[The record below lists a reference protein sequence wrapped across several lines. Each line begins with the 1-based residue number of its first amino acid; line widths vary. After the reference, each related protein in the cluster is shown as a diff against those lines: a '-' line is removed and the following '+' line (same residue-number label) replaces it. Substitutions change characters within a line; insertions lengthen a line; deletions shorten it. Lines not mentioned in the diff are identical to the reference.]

1 MTASVI
7 VNNGKFMQEIDE
19 GKFLE
24 LLRPGSKIYVHA
36 VPSTPMHLLKLIAEN
51 SDKVGPVSLYHEEIS
66 GIGPYF
72 KPENKNKIR
81 DVSLFLGKNMREAYK
96 DGSTQYLPIFLSD
109 IPKFVENTLKPDIVL
124 ASISPSDRHGL
135 HSLGAAVIAIK
146 AAIKS
151 SPVVIAQINES
162 LPRTF
167 GDATIPE
174 NFIDYSIQHTEPI
187 HEEGRR
193 DISKDEMQIGENV
206 AALVP
211 DGATIQAGIGAIPD
225 AVMKRLDGHRDLG
238 IHTELFS
245 DGMLDLTE
253 SGAVTNMRKD
263 LDIGHAVAT
272 FAKGSKK
279 LYSFLNDNPQILMK
293 SVDYTNDTSNIRKQK
308 NMISVNSA
316 VSVDLTG
323 QICAESIGNIVISGV
338 GGQMD
343 FVRGAALSPGGKSI
357 IALTSRTKSGKPKI
371 ASSLLPGSGVTT
383 TRNHVQWVVT
393 EFGAV
398 NLHGLDLGERAR
410 KLISIAHPDDRDKLT
425 KEAMKIYPA
434 FVPS

>member
-1 MTASVI
+1 
-7 VNNGKFMQEIDE
+7 MQEIDE
-19 GKFLE
+19 SKFLD
-24 LLRPGSKIYVHA
+24 LIKSGSKIYVHA
-36 VPSTPMHLLKLIAEN
+36 VPSTPQYLLKIIASN

-66 GIGPYF
+66 GVAPYF
-72 KPENKNKIR
+72 NTDKKNNIR
-81 DVSLFLGKNMREAYK
+81 DVSLFLGRNMREAYK
-96 DGSTQYLPIFLSD
+96 YGLTQYLPIFLSD

-124 ASISPSDRHGL
+124 VSISPSDRHGL

-167 GDATIPE
+167 GDATVPE
-174 NFIDYSIQHTEPI
+174 DFIDYSIQHNEPI
-187 HEEGRR
+187 HEEGRNE
-193 DISKDEMQIGENV
+193 ISNEEMQIGENV

-211 DGATIQAGIGAIPD
+211 DGATLQAGIGAIPD
-225 AVMKRLDGHRDLG
+225 AVMKSLVGHRDLG
-238 IHTELFS
+238 IHTEMFS
-245 DGMLDLTE
+245 DGMLGLTE

-263 LDIGHAVAT
+263 IDIGHAVAT

-279 LYSFLNDNPQILMK
+279 LYNFLNDNPQILMK

-316 VSVDLTG
+316 VAVDLTG
-323 QICAESIGNIVISGV
+323 QVCAESIGDLMISGV

-398 NLHGLDLGERAR
+398 SLQGLDLGERAR
-410 KLISIAHPDDRDKLT
+410 KLISIAHPDDRDRLT

-434 FVPS
+434 FVPG

>member
-1 MTASVI
+1 
-7 VNNGKFMQEIDE
+7 MQSIDE

-24 LLRPGSKIYVHA
+24 LIKPGSKIYVHA
-36 VPSTPMHLLKLIAEN
+36 VPSTPLHLLKIIADN
-51 SDKVGPVSLYHEEIS
+51 SDKIGPVSLYHEEIS
-66 GIGPYF
+66 GVGPYF
-72 KPENKNKIR
+72 KPENRDKIH
-81 DVSLFLGKNMREAYK
+81 DVSLFLGRNMREAYK
-96 DGSTQYLPIFLSD
+96 GGYTQYLPIFLSD

-124 ASISPSDRHGL
+124 VSISPSDRHGL

-151 SPVVIAQINES
+151 SPLVIAQINSS

-167 GDATIPE
+167 GDATVPE
-174 NFIDYSIQHTEPI
+174 NFIDYGIEQNEPI
-187 HEEGRR
+187 HEEGKH

-206 AALVP
+206 AGLVP
-211 DGATIQAGIGAIPD
+211 DGATLQAGIGAIPD
-225 AVMKRLDGHRDLG
+225 AVMKCLDGHRDLG
-238 IHTELFS
+238 IHTEMFS
-245 DGMLDLTE
+245 DGMLDLTV

-279 LYSFLNDNPQILMK
+279 LYSFLSDNPQILMK

-316 VSVDLTG
+316 VAVDLTG
-323 QICAESIGNIVISGV
+323 QVCAESIGDLIISGV

-343 FVRGAALSPGGKSI
+343 FVRGSALSPGGKSI
-357 IALTSRTKSGKPKI
+357 IALTARTKSGKQKI

-410 KLISIAHPDDRDKLT
+410 KLISIAHPDDRDRLT
-425 KEAMKIYPA
+425 KEAMKIYPS
-434 FVPS
+434 FVPG

>member
-1 MTASVI
+1 
-7 VNNGKFMQEIDE
+7 MQSIDE

-24 LLRPGSKIYVHA
+24 LIKPGSKIYVHA
-36 VPSTPMHLLKLIAEN
+36 VPSTPLHLLKIIADN
-51 SDKVGPVSLYHEEIS
+51 SDKIGPVSLYHEEIS
-66 GIGPYF
+66 GVGPYF
-72 KPENKNKIR
+72 KPENRDKIH
-81 DVSLFLGKNMREAYK
+81 DVSLFLGRNMREAYK
-96 DGSTQYLPIFLSD
+96 GGYTQYLPIFLSD

-124 ASISPSDRHGL
+124 VSISPSDRHGL

-151 SPVVIAQINES
+151 SPLVIAQINSS

-167 GDATIPE
+167 GDATVPE
-174 NFIDYSIQHTEPI
+174 NFIDYGIEQNEPI
-187 HEEGRR
+187 HEEGKH

-206 AALVP
+206 AGLVP
-211 DGATIQAGIGAIPD
+211 DGATLQAGIGAIPD
-225 AVMKRLDGHRDLG
+225 AVMKCLDGHRDLG
-238 IHTELFS
+238 IHTEMFS
-245 DGMLDLTE
+245 DGMLDLTV

-279 LYSFLNDNPQILMK
+279 LYSFLSDNPQILMK

-316 VSVDLTG
+316 VAVDLTG
-323 QICAESIGNIVISGV
+323 QVCAESIGDLIISGV

-343 FVRGAALSPGGKSI
+343 FVRGSALSPGGKSI
-357 IALTSRTKSGKPKI
+357 IALTARTKSGKQKI

-410 KLISIAHPDDRDKLT
+410 KLISIAHPDDRDRLT
-425 KEAMKIYPA
+425 KEAMKIYPG
-434 FVPS
+434 FVPG

>member
-1 MTASVI
+1 
-7 VNNGKFMQEIDE
+7 MQSIDE

-24 LLRPGSKIYVHA
+24 LIKPGSKIYVHA
-36 VPSTPMHLLKLIAEN
+36 VPSTPLHLLKIIADN
-51 SDKVGPVSLYHEEIS
+51 SDKIGPVSLYHEEIS
-66 GIGPYF
+66 GVGPYF
-72 KPENKNKIR
+72 KPENRDKIH
-81 DVSLFLGKNMREAYK
+81 DVSLFLGRNMREAYK
-96 DGSTQYLPIFLSD
+96 GGYTQYLPIFLSD

-124 ASISPSDRHGL
+124 VSISPSDRHGL

-151 SPVVIAQINES
+151 SPLVIAQINSS

-167 GDATIPE
+167 GDATVPE
-174 NFIDYSIQHTEPI
+174 NFIDYGIEQNEPI
-187 HEEGRR
+187 HEEGKH

-206 AALVP
+206 AGLVP
-211 DGATIQAGIGAIPD
+211 DGATLQAGIGAIPD
-225 AVMKRLDGHRDLG
+225 AVMKCLDGHRDLG
-238 IHTELFS
+238 IHTEMFS
-245 DGMLDLTE
+245 DGMLDLTV

-316 VSVDLTG
+316 VAVDLTG
-323 QICAESIGNIVISGV
+323 QVCAESIGDLIISGV

-343 FVRGAALSPGGKSI
+343 FVRGSALSPGGKSI
-357 IALTSRTKSGKPKI
+357 IALTARTKSGKQKI

-410 KLISIAHPDDRDKLT
+410 KLISIAHPDDRDRLT
-425 KEAMKIYPA
+425 KEAMKIYPG
-434 FVPS
+434 FVPG

>member
-1 MTASVI
+1 
-7 VNNGKFMQEIDE
+7 MQSIDE

-24 LLRPGSKIYVHA
+24 LIKPGSKIYVHA
-36 VPSTPMHLLKLIAEN
+36 VPSTPLHLLKIIADN
-51 SDKVGPVSLYHEEIS
+51 SDKIGPVRLYHEEIS
-66 GIGPYF
+66 GVGPYF
-72 KPENKNKIR
+72 KPENRDKIH
-81 DVSLFLGKNMREAYK
+81 DVSLFLGRNMREAYK
-96 DGSTQYLPIFLSD
+96 GGYTQYLPIFLSD
-109 IPKFVENTLKPDIVL
+109 IHKFVENSLKPDIVL
-124 ASISPSDRHGL
+124 VSISPSDRHGL

-151 SPVVIAQINES
+151 SPLVIAQINSS

-167 GDATIPE
+167 GDATVPE
-174 NFIDYSIQHTEPI
+174 NFIDYGIEQNEPI
-187 HEEGRR
+187 HEEGKH

-206 AALVP
+206 AGLVP
-211 DGATIQAGIGAIPD
+211 DGATLQAGIGAIPD
-225 AVMKRLDGHRDLG
+225 AVMKCLDGHRDLG
-238 IHTELFS
+238 IHTEMFS
-245 DGMLDLTE
+245 DGMLDLTV

-279 LYSFLNDNPQILMK
+279 LYSFLSDNPQILMK

-316 VSVDLTG
+316 VAVDLTG
-323 QICAESIGNIVISGV
+323 QVCAESIGDLIISGV

-343 FVRGAALSPGGKSI
+343 FVRGSALSPGGKSI
-357 IALTSRTKSGKPKI
+357 IALTARTKSGKQKI

-410 KLISIAHPDDRDKLT
+410 KLISIAHPDDRDRLT
-425 KEAMKIYPA
+425 KEAMKIYPG
-434 FVPS
+434 FVPG

>member
-1 MTASVI
+1 
-7 VNNGKFMQEIDE
+7 MQSIDE

-24 LLRPGSKIYVHA
+24 LIKPGAKIYVHA
-36 VPSTPMHLLKLIAEN
+36 VPSTPLHLLKIIADN
-51 SDKVGPVSLYHEEIS
+51 SDKIGPVSLYHEEIS
-66 GIGPYF
+66 GVGPYF
-72 KPENKNKIR
+72 KPENRDKIH
-81 DVSLFLGKNMREAYK
+81 DVSLFLGRNMREAYK
-96 DGSTQYLPIFLSD
+96 GGYTQYLPIFLSD

-124 ASISPSDRHGL
+124 VSISPSDRHGL

-151 SPVVIAQINES
+151 SPLVIAQINSS

-167 GDATIPE
+167 GDATVPE
-174 NFIDYSIQHTEPI
+174 NFIDYGIEQNEPI
-187 HEEGRR
+187 HEEGKH

-206 AALVP
+206 AGLVP
-211 DGATIQAGIGAIPD
+211 DGATLQAGIGAIPD
-225 AVMKRLDGHRDLG
+225 AVMKCLDGHRDLG
-238 IHTELFS
+238 IHTEMFS
-245 DGMLDLTE
+245 DGMLDLTV

-279 LYSFLNDNPQILMK
+279 LYSFLSDNPQILMK

-316 VSVDLTG
+316 VAVDLTG
-323 QICAESIGNIVISGV
+323 QVCAESIGDLIISGV

-343 FVRGAALSPGGKSI
+343 FVRGSALSPGGKSI
-357 IALTSRTKSGKPKI
+357 IALTARTKSGKQKI

-410 KLISIAHPDDRDKLT
+410 KLISIAHPDDRDRLT
-425 KEAMKIYPA
+425 KEAMKIYPG
-434 FVPS
+434 FVPG

>member
-1 MTASVI
+1 
-7 VNNGKFMQEIDE
+7 MQSIDE

-24 LLRPGSKIYVHA
+24 LIKPGSKIYVHA
-36 VPSTPMHLLKLIAEN
+36 VPSTPLHLLKIIADN
-51 SDKVGPVSLYHEEIS
+51 SDKIGPVRLYHEEIS
-66 GIGPYF
+66 GVGPYF
-72 KPENKNKIR
+72 KPENRDKIH
-81 DVSLFLGKNMREAYK
+81 DVSLFLGRNMREAYK
-96 DGSTQYLPIFLSD
+96 GGYTQYLPIFLSD

-124 ASISPSDRHGL
+124 VSISPSDRHGL

-151 SPVVIAQINES
+151 SPLVIAQINSS

-167 GDATIPE
+167 GDATVPE
-174 NFIDYSIQHTEPI
+174 NFIDYGIEQNEPI
-187 HEEGRR
+187 HEEGKH

-206 AALVP
+206 AGLVP
-211 DGATIQAGIGAIPD
+211 DGATLQAGIGAIPD
-225 AVMKRLDGHRDLG
+225 AVMKCLDGHRDLG
-238 IHTELFS
+238 IHTEMFS
-245 DGMLDLTE
+245 DGMLDLTV

-316 VSVDLTG
+316 VAVDLTG
-323 QICAESIGNIVISGV
+323 QVCAESIGDLIISGV

-343 FVRGAALSPGGKSI
+343 FVRGSALSPGGKSI
-357 IALTSRTKSGKPKI
+357 IALTARTKSGKQKI

-410 KLISIAHPDDRDKLT
+410 KLISIAHPDDRDRLT
-425 KEAMKIYPA
+425 KEAMKIYPG
-434 FVPS
+434 FVPG